1 MNKIVML
8 CVLTTFGTLPVAAVA
23 TDINLLGKVTSTITA
38 TVSAKQNLVVT
49 SDTGGWFD
57 QGLEMLQ
64 SGGWDAPYSVQARLK
79 VVSTERDFQVRM
91 DEPLQIRNA
100 SNAAQVFLQPKV
112 ELVAEGE
119 APKTLAVATATTFKN
134 PVQNVTGED
143 SIGFYGLTIS
153 ANPPTGTFKDV
164 SGTYIGVLSL
174 TFEPVIS
181 KFEG

>member
-1 MNKIVML
+1 MKNLVMICIL
-8 CVLTTFGTLPVAAVA
+8 ATFGTLPVAAEA

-38 TVSAKQNLVVT
+38 EVSAKQNFVVT

-64 SGGWDAPYSVQARLK
+64 SGGWDTPYTVHARLK
-79 VVSTERDFQVRM
+79 IVSTERDFQVRM
-91 DEPLQIRNA
+91 DESLQIINA
-100 SNAAQVFLQPKV
+100 SNAAQVFLHPKV
-112 ELVAEGE
+112 ELSAEGE

>member
-8 CVLTTFGTLPVAAVA
+8 CVLTTFGILPIAAVA

-64 SGGWDAPYSVQARLK
+64 LGGWNTPYTAQARLK
-79 VVSTERDFQVRM
+79 IVATERDFQVRM

-100 SNAAQVFLQPKV
+100 SNTAQVFLQPKV
-112 ELVAEGE
+112 ELSAEGE
-119 APKTLAVATATTFKN
+119 APKTLAVSTPSIFKN

-143 SIGFYGLTIS
+143 SIGYYDLTIS
-153 ANPPTGTFKDV
+153 ANPPAGIFKDV
-164 SGTYIGVLSL
+164 SGTYTGVLSL

-181 KFEG
+181 NFEG